1 MVAGSSA
8 PFPRRRLS
16 TLLRAA
22 LVRSAPALQLH
33 QIADRLGVCGEEEP
47 VLVASCPPLGLHDV
61 GEARYRDLHAVNPKD
76 PSAAPDPLEVE
87 PGHDE
92 REIDV
97 EAGAVRGADERLAA
111 DHTFREKAVP
121 RSIERLGCAHEI
133 ETERFAGA
141 PCDERL
147 VGIGWQKKVTILG
160 DEQRPGGPGI
170 VVRAR
175 EPDDHEP
182 DTVAAQP
189 LDQARE
195 CVHQAQREA
204 RA

>member
-1 MVAGSSA
+1 MKKAVS
-8 PFPRRRLS
+8 RLL
-16 TLLRAA
+16 TCGLLFG
-22 LVRSAPALQLH
+22 LALQL
-33 QIADRLGVCGEEEP
+33 LGPPSSHSKASSVSSGSGLPYSAEWRITGP
-47 VLVASCPPLGLHDV
+47 TGGDVRALVVDP
-61 GEARYRDLHAVNPKD
+61 ED

-97 EAGAVRGADERLAA
+97 EAGAVRGADERLAR
-111 DHTFREKAVP
+111 DHPFREQAVP
-121 RSIERLGCAHEI
+121 RSIERLGSAHEI

-141 PCDERL
+141 PGGERL
-147 VGIGWQKKVTILG
+147 VGVGRQKNVTILG
-160 DEQRPGGPGI
+160 DEQRRGRPGI
-170 VVRAR
+170 IVRAR
-175 EPDDHEP
+175 EPDHHEA

-195 CVHQAQREA
+195 CVHQAQRET